1 MEPGIH
7 CILQRESAVHQRPPS
22 KFRSTPLDIAMKT
35 KANHNA
41 NSQTYGAEQ
50 LLQVGHTLVESQD
63 VWGFG
68 AALDRNGH
76 RWFSSEVFEAT
87 DEENQTDGREP
98 EHGTRR
104 VIAQGRC

>member
-35 KANHNA
+35 KADHNA

-50 LLQVGHTLVESQD
+50 LLQVGHTLARIPLVT
-63 VWGFG
+63 
-68 AALDRNGH
+68 AAYAGLGELSTGH
-76 RWFSSEVFEAT
+76 
-87 DEENQTDGREP
+87 P
-98 EHGTRR
+98 
-104 VIAQGRC
+104 